1 MIMSYLLK
9 LFHWT
14 YYTYYK
20 FRFNKLSI
28 SHKKLKSY
36 VNEDGYSFQGF
47 VKKNILFVHIPK
59 CAGVSINNIL
69 YNNLGGGHRTILFY
83 MAIFSPKEFNKFYK
97 FSLLREPLD
106 RFESAYYFLKEGGFK
121 NFKDLHYKKI
131 YIDKSKDINDFVL
144 NIFNKKLSN
153 EILHFRPQFKFVSIF
168 NIVVLDKIYTLNK
181 IDDLFKDLNIS
192 KDTKKTNNLNVNKAK
207 GTTKLNEDSIK
218 RLKMIYK
225 KDIKLF
231 NFYCNY

>member
-1 MIMSYLLK
+1 MNYLLK
-9 LFHWT
+9 FFHWT

-20 FRFNKLSI
+20 FRFRKLSI
-28 SHKKLKSY
+28 SHNKLKNY

-97 FSLLREPLD
+97 FTVLREPLD

-121 NFKDLHYKKI
+121 NLKDLNFKKS
-131 YIDKSKDINDFVL
+131 YIDKSKNINDFVL

-153 EILHFRPQFKFVSIF
+153 EILHFRPQYKFVTIF
-168 NIVVLDKIYTLNK
+168 NIIVLNKIYTLNK

-192 KDTKKTNNLNVNKAK
+192 SKTIKAKKLNVNKAK
-207 GTTKLNEDSIK
+207 ETTKLNEDSINK
-218 RLKMIYK
+218 IKMIYK

-231 NFYCNY
+231 NSYI